1 MAKGIRVS
9 DDLYMLAL
17 AESRLMNRSLAQ
29 QLEHWAKLGKSFEE
43 SGASLDD
50 VRAASVAYRHS
61 QLARDVKEGRR
72 AANSLLV
79 IPMASIKRAE
89 LTFPAG
95 AFDNGK
101 TSW

>member
-9 DDLYMLAL
+9 DDLYALAL
-17 AESRLMNRSLAQ
+17 AESRLMTRSLAQ
-29 QLEHWAKLGKSFEE
+29 QLEHWAKLGRAFEA

-50 VRAASVAYRHS
+50 QRSAAITYRHS
-61 QLARDVKEGRR
+61 QIANDVKEGRR
-72 AANSLLV
+72 AASSLLV
-79 IPMASIKRAE
+79 IPKALVKRAK
-89 LTFPAG
+89 LTIPAD